1 VKLHSVFLRNGCV
14 LPTPLD
20 PLRSPFGEQWML
32 VEQIPASVLDTMIR
46 QAGWHFIWMSGSCSR
61 RGFAHTQ
68 DKAIE
73 RALDRALGAV
83 SGQSNAVDFESV
95 EVTKYPGFHVAN
107 VTVQRRRIQQKSVLE
122 TDDQKLPQAIP
133 VRLRG

>member
-1 VKLHSVFLRNGCV
+1 MKLHSVFLRIDCI
-14 LPTPLD
+14 LPKQLD
-20 PLRSPFGEQWML
+20 PLRSPFGKQWTL
-32 VEQIPASVLDTMIR
+32 VDQIPASVFDTMIR

-61 RGFAHTQ
+61 RGFARTQ
-68 DKAIE
+68 EKAIE
-73 RALDRALGAV
+73 RALGRALGAV
-83 SGQSNAVDFESV
+83 SRQSNAADFESV
-95 EVTKYPGFHVAN
+95 HVIKYLGFLVAN